1 MFLESDEGR
10 RDLELPTS
18 SPCCTHAVAGLCE
31 EVSVLTNPSR
41 RRTVWEGGG
50 PGGLPVPLWERKPK
64 SCLWKPGILLAGIP
78 GPAQGLSHGIGQSG
92 ERTGDPELVQSK
104 KMKGWP
110 FLETRMGVLSQGMRV
125 SVRWGTHGGG
135 PGHTSP
141 FGAGSG
147 ELETLGFE
155 GPGSGQ
161 LRGGSSGF
169 PRPPLPPTS
178 PFL

>member
-18 SPCCTHAVAGLCE
+18 SPCCTLAVAGLCE

-125 SVRWGTHGGG
+125 
-135 PGHTSP
+135 
-141 FGAGSG
+141 
-147 ELETLGFE
+147 
-155 GPGSGQ
+155 
-161 LRGGSSGF
+161 
-169 PRPPLPPTS
+169 
-178 PFL
+178 